1 VVVTVVATAAAAA
14 VATATLAL
22 VASLGGK
29 LPPTLRDL
37 GVSSATPR
45 LIASAG

>member
-1 VVVTVVATAAAAA
+1 VATAAAA

-37 GVSSATPR
+37 GVFSATPR
-45 LIASAG
+45 LDRLSRLMAPRF